1 MATANKLL
9 HNSDYWRKRFK
20 AIENQANLTGADS
33 LSYISAQYQEA
44 AKTIEKQI
52 STWYMRFANNNGISM
67 HEAKQL
73 LSGKD
78 LEEFKW
84 DVAQYIQYG
93 EENALNGLWMNQLEN
108 ASAKFHVSKLEA
120 LKVQNQAAIEALFG
134 AQNSSLTDTLQ
145 AVYQSGYFHSCYEVQ
160 KAFGL
165 GWNMAG
171 IDEGKLSAV
180 LSTPWTLDGSTFS
193 DRLWTNKQ
201 KLIQEVQNTLTQ
213 GIMTGKKPD
222 AMIADIQKKMNT
234 SKTNAG
240 RLVMTESAAMSA
252 MGQKAAFGDLGVE
265 EFEIVETLD
274 HITCDVCAGMD
285 GQHFPM
291 SDYEIGVTVPP
302 FHPWCRGCTCPYF
315 NDEFTVDSERIA
327 RAADGTQY
335 YIPGDTTYEEWK
347 AAFVDG
353 DKSAFDAVINSKSGL
368 TSYKKHIEPEPPKP
382 KKEYL
387 TKKKLES
394 LISDA
399 DTQIADLQEQF
410 KTESGGWTYEEV
422 VKDFGSL
429 EDFADGDELKKLK
442 GIQDQIGQIAAD
454 KDQWQEL
461 LDQKIVAAETKK
473 LKKDALLI
481 QDQLDQFQIKTYSGI
496 WKDDVTTAD
505 WLAKHGS
512 IQAKKDYFTNKLLNA
527 SDLDEMNKWKD
538 LIQQLDEFDAE
549 GKSYYDLQSQMK
561 KIQADLQL
569 LQSGGKID
577 DAAAMFTQAR
587 KDAAM
592 WAKST
597 QAADAQLRDK
607 CGEVWRAATSRE
619 RHAIYDYTCGSGKFN
634 RPLSGFEKPYSM
646 PGSGWEP
653 KYFKGVNQVWID
665 YEGAGDE
672 IRAMTDI
679 ISRSTY
685 DHDCWFQR
693 GGAAS
698 EIESFLGLSPGS
710 FMRMSEA
717 EMQQFVGKDLTR
729 GSFTSCGV
737 ARGKGFS
744 GEIIT
749 NIYAPSGTQMMYAE
763 PFSAFGRGGGSS
775 WDGIAS
781 QSGFGSE
788 SEIIIQRGAHY
799 RITKIEKSGST
810 VFIDMEVH
818 PEMGYDTFQQDP
830 NEWTGST
837 VKGR

>member
-171 IDEGKLSAV
+171 IDESKLSAV

-234 SKTNAG
+234 SKANAG

-265 EFEIVETLD
+265 EFEVVETLD

-327 RAADGTQY
+327 RAEDGTQY
-335 YIPGDTTYEEWK
+335 YVPGDTTYEEWK
-347 AAFVDG
+347 TAFVDG
-353 DKSAFDAVINSKSGL
+353 NKSGFDPVLNPKSGL
-368 TSYKKHIEPEPPKP
+368 TSYKKHVEPEPPKP

-429 EDFADGDELKKLK
+429 EDFADGDELTKLK

-461 LDQKIVAAETKK
+461 LDKKIVEAETKK
-473 LKKDALLI
+473 LKKEALVI
-481 QDQLDQFQIKTYSGI
+481 QDQLDLFPVKTYSGI

-561 KIQADLQL
+561 KIQADLQM

-577 DAAAMFTQAR
+577 DTTAMFTQAR

-597 QAADAQLRDK
+597 QAADARLRDK

-619 RHAIYDYTCGSGKFN
+619 RHAIYDYTAGSGKFN

-685 DHDCWFQR
+685 DFDCWFQR

-717 EMQQFVGKDLTR
+717 EMQQFVGQFGVR
-729 GSFTSCGV
+729 GSFTSSGV
-737 ARGKGFS
+737 AKGKGFS

-763 PFSAFGRGGGSS
+763 PFSAFGQGSQQS
-775 WDGIAS
+775 WDGLKP
-781 QSGFGSE
+781 QSYFGSE
-788 SEIIIQRGAHY
+788 SECIIQRGAY
-799 RITKIEKSGST
+799 CEITKIEKSGNT

-818 PEMGYDTFQQDP
+818 PEQGYDTFQQDP
-830 NEWTGST
+830 NEWKGST
-837 VKGR
+837 AKGR

>member
-265 EFEIVETLD
+265 EFEVVETLD

-315 NDEFTVDSERIA
+315 NDEFTLDSERIA
-327 RAADGTQY
+327 RAEDGTQY
-335 YIPGDTTYEEWK
+335 YVPGDTTYEEWK
-347 AAFVDG
+347 TAFVDG
-353 DKSAFDAVINSKSGL
+353 DKSGFDPVVNPKSGL
-368 TSYKKHIEPEPPKP
+368 TSYKKHVEPEPPKP

-429 EDFADGDELKKLK
+429 EDFADGDELTKLK

-461 LDQKIVAAETKK
+461 LDKKIVEAETKK
-473 LKKDALLI
+473 LKKEALVI
-481 QDQLDQFQIKTYSGI
+481 QDQLDLFPVKTYSGI

-561 KIQADLQL
+561 KIQADLQM

-577 DAAAMFTQAR
+577 DTAAMFTQAR

-597 QAADAQLRDK
+597 QAADARLRDK

-619 RHAIYDYTCGSGKFN
+619 RHAIYDYTAGSGKFN

-685 DHDCWFQR
+685 DFDCWFQR

-717 EMQQFVGKDLTR
+717 ELQQFVGVGGR
-729 GSFTSCGV
+729 RNSFTSCGV
-737 ARGKGFS
+737 AKGKGFS

-763 PFSAFGRGGGSS
+763 PFSAFGQGSQQS
-775 WDGIAS
+775 WDGLKP
-781 QSGFGSE
+781 QSYFGSE
-788 SEIIIQRGAHY
+788 SECIIQRGAY
-799 RITKIEKSGST
+799 CEITKIEKSGNT

-818 PEMGYDTFQQDP
+818 PEQGYDTFQQDP
-830 NEWTGST
+830 NEWKGST
-837 VKGR
+837 AKGR

>member
-265 EFEIVETLD
+265 EFEVVETLD

-327 RAADGTQY
+327 RAEDGTQY
-335 YIPGDTTYEEWK
+335 YVPGDTTYEEWK
-347 AAFVDG
+347 TAFVDG
-353 DKSAFDAVINSKSGL
+353 DKSGFDPVVNPKSGL
-368 TSYKKHIEPEPPKP
+368 TSYKKHVEPEPPKP

-429 EDFADGDELKKLK
+429 EDFADGDELTKLK

-461 LDQKIVAAETKK
+461 LDKKIVEAETKK
-473 LKKDALLI
+473 LKKEALVI
-481 QDQLDQFQIKTYSGI
+481 QDQLDLFPVKTYSGI

-561 KIQADLQL
+561 KIQADLQM

-577 DAAAMFTQAR
+577 DTAAMFTQAR

-597 QAADAQLRDK
+597 QAADARLRDK

-619 RHAIYDYTCGSGKFN
+619 RHAIYDYTAGSGKFN

-685 DHDCWFQR
+685 DFDCWFQR

-717 EMQQFVGKDLTR
+717 ELQQFVGQRGRR

-737 ARGKGFS
+737 AKGKGFS

-763 PFSAFGRGGGSS
+763 PFSAFGQGGGSS
-775 WDGIAS
+775 WDGLTP
-781 QSGFGSE
+781 QSHFGSE
-788 SEIIIQRGAHY
+788 SECIIQRGAQY
-799 RITKIEKSGST
+799 KITKIEKSGNT

-818 PEMGYDTFQQDP
+818 PEEGYDLFQQDP
-830 NEWTGST
+830 NEWKGST
-837 VKGR
+837 AKGR